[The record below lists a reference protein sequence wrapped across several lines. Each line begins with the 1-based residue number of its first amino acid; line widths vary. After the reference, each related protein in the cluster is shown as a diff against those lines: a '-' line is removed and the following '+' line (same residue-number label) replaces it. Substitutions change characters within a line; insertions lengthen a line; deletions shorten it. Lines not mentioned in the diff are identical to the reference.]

1 MKKNIL
7 PALLITWNRPNHLRK
22 SYQAIVKAGIKEIF
36 IYNDGFSKNEE
47 VNNKIY
53 LTRKLIKDL
62 AIQNKSISH
71 EILFSNEN
79 SLGCKNG
86 VYKAITWFFKN
97 NERGLIIED
106 DIIISKKFPEFCS
119 HYFSQSNAIK
129 FISASTYGIKPSNSR
144 NHRISRH
151 AYIWGWA
158 TTSSLWE
165 KYNIFIDEKR
175 IEKVLSKSKKDKIY
189 SKYIKFIC
197 NQCNLTNK
205 GIIDTW
211 DYQLS
216 FLLLEQN
223 FINLVP
229 NKSLAENIGF
239 DKNATHTKEK
249 RPNYAKYI
257 HNEIEFDQ
265 DVDINLIDHE
275 ADKIVERLIY
285 IPDIRKKITRKLYKW
300 IHINK

>member
-62 AIQNKSISH
+62 ATQNKSISH

-119 HYFSQSNAIK
+119 HYFKKSNERK
-129 FISASTYGIKPSNSR
+129 FISASNYGIKPSNNS

-158 TTSSLWE
+158 TTSALWE
-165 KYNIFIDEKR
+165 KYNMFIDEKR
-175 IEKVLSKSKKDKIY
+175 IQKVLSTNKKDKIY

-197 NQCNLTNK
+197 NKWKLNNK

-223 FINLVP
+223 IINLVP
-229 NKSLAENIGF
+229 SKSLAENIGF
-239 DKNATHTKEK
+239 DKNATHTKEE
-249 RPNYAKYI
+249 RPTYAKYI
-257 HNEIEFDQ
+257 NYEIEFDQ
-265 DVDINLIDHE
+265 EVDTNLIDHK

-285 IPDIRKKITRKLYKW
+285 IPDIKKKITRKIYKW
-300 IHINK
+300 INIKN